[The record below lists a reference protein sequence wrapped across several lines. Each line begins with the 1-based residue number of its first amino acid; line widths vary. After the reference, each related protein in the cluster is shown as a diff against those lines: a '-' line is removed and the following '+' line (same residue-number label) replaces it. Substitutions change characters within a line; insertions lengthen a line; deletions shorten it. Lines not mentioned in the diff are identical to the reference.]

1 MQRFLPSLK
10 LNYFDK
16 ATQTKKTISTQPINI
31 QVDKASPVIAATTET
46 LVKPDNKTPVNNKL
60 KYYYLLLGLVIGA
73 LISFLSIKLNN
84 RQKPEKNQDLIKQI
98 KSSKGYKALF
108 ESGFLMIIHIYAKVS
123 NSKFKIFLLRKSSK
137 TYSEVA

>member
-1 MQRFLPSLK
+1 MA
-10 LNYFDK
+10 Y
-16 ATQTKKTISTQPINI
+16 
-31 QVDKASPVIAATTET
+31 KASPVIAATTET

-98 KSSKGYKALF
+98 KSSKGGVIF
-108 ESGFLMIIHIYAKVS
+108 CSHILVRDY
-123 NSKFKIFLLRKSSK
+123 IQ
-137 TYSEVA
+137 